1 MKTESRLSLLYFAL
15 GIIWILVSDSVL
27 VGIFETRPD
36 DSPLL
41 GTFKG
46 CLYVAVT
53 AGLLYW
59 LLRRE
64 FRMREQTEAEL
75 NRNRLF
81 AQRVIETAPDA
92 VMVYNAD
99 GLQAHY
105 INEQV
110 EAVFGYTPDEVRR
123 LDGTFWE
130 QVIVPADSQR
140 VREYRERLLR
150 DPESSPGEIEYTI
163 RHKSGGLRTVVERT
177 ALFHPTPGSQ
187 TPALLA
193 LVRDITARKR
203 DEEQLTYQANLLQN
217 VNDAVIS
224 VDLNYCVTSWNQAAV
239 EIYGYTPEEALGKP
253 LRDLINTEYPDVGRE
268 RAMGQIFSEGTWRGE
283 TIQQRKDGTCLR
295 ALTSSR
301 LLRDRRGEIVG
312 IVTINRDIT
321 EQKRLEQEAREKEQL
336 QAELNQ
342 ALQNRAL
349 HSRFMSMVSHEFRTP
364 LTTIQLAAEL
374 LKRYFDRLTPEAR
387 AERLRQIETEVE
399 RLLTMLDDI
408 LQVLKTEATRLHFRP
423 EKVDLVAFTRQVVE
437 DMRLAAQETH
447 RLVFTSEEP
456 ELQAEVD
463 PTLLRQAL
471 SNLLSN
477 AMKYAPAGTDVN
489 IDLKRQGLTV
499 LMAVRDQGI
508 GISEKDQQHLFDAFY
523 RGENVGNIPG
533 TGLGLLI
540 ARQALELHGG
550 SIEVQSAPGSGST
563 FTLLL
568 PLQHH

>member
-1 MKTESRLSLLYFAL
+1 
-15 GIIWILVSDSVL
+15 
-27 VGIFETRPD
+27 
-36 DSPLL
+36 
-41 GTFKG
+41 
-46 CLYVAVT
+46 
-53 AGLLYW
+53 
-59 LLRRE
+59 
-64 FRMREQTEAEL
+64 
-75 NRNRLF
+75 
-81 AQRVIETAPDA
+81 QRVIETAPDA

-187 TPALLA
+187 PPALLA

-321 EQKRLEQEAREKEQL
+321 EQKRLEQEAR
-336 QAELNQ
+336 
-342 ALQNRAL
+342 
-349 HSRFMSMVSHEFRTP
+349 
-364 LTTIQLAAEL
+364 
-374 LKRYFDRLTPEAR
+374 
-387 AERLRQIETEVE
+387 
-399 RLLTMLDDI
+399 
-408 LQVLKTEATRLHFRP
+408 
-423 EKVDLVAFTRQVVE
+423 
-437 DMRLAAQETH
+437 
-447 RLVFTSEEP
+447 
-456 ELQAEVD
+456 
-463 PTLLRQAL
+463 
-471 SNLLSN
+471 
-477 AMKYAPAGTDVN
+477 
-489 IDLKRQGLTV
+489 
-499 LMAVRDQGI
+499 
-508 GISEKDQQHLFDAFY
+508 
-523 RGENVGNIPG
+523 
-533 TGLGLLI
+533 
-540 ARQALELHGG
+540 
-550 SIEVQSAPGSGST
+550 
-563 FTLLL
+563 
-568 PLQHH
+568 